1 MERTKICLILYIKK
15 EEKMDLKKNNPSK
28 LIQDYVGFRPIV
40 ASGGDESFITVN
52 GILYKLHVF
61 TDTTISSLN
70 VQDKG
75 SEGIVE
81 YLVVGGG
88 GGGGMD
94 MGGGG
99 GGGGLIT
106 GRLSVNNGTIDVKV
120 GDGGWGGPAGGGGY
134 RGDARGPQP
143 SAHQFTIPAT
153 SGESSF
159 LGNIVAL
166 GGGFGGSSYRGYTP
180 GIQGG
185 AGGSGGGAS
194 GYNDNA
200 GTFVGGNGT
209 GEQGFRGGN
218 STAAY
223 YSGGGGGSG
232 GLGADSTSQSNG
244 GAGTLNDILGYDL
257 YWSGGGG
264 GSAYTLSTG
273 GNGGIGGGG
282 GGAVG
287 STVGGAGLNNGQAGG
302 GGSPGSQT
310 NTPGGNA
317 GRNTGGGG
325 GGGSHYNLT
334 NKGGDGGSGIVVVRY
349 PIERPLPGY
358 ITNGLKLY
366 LDAEDPASYPGS
378 GSVWKDLAQGLVFD
392 SANTQM
398 PYQTV
403 QGAKGFTGNGSGF
416 WRCTSGF
423 QNVDM
428 ASDYTL
434 IIWIYTPTIAT
445 RRTVFEKAGTTNL
458 SYEQEI
464 AVTWEVANNWTWYSR
479 VSSYDGANTPTFS
492 VNTWNMISIKTTN
505 GKVQGSRRT
514 GFGSINGANWGGSY
528 TSNSVN
534 AITPAGEI
542 RVGSGY
548 AGTIDVGTIG
558 AVMVYQR
565 LLSNQEILQNFNY
578 FKERFGK

>member
-99 GGGGLIT
+99 GGGGVVD
-106 GRLSVNNGTIDVKV
+106 GRLSVDVGSIIVKV

-143 SAHQFTIPAT
+143 SVHQFTIPAT
-153 SGESSF
+153 SGENSF

-200 GTFVGGNGT
+200 GTFFGGAGT
-209 GEQGFRGGN
+209 AGQGFRGGN

-223 YSGGGGGSG
+223 YSGGGGGANG
-232 GLGADSTSQSNG
+232 PGVDSTGQPNG
-244 GAGTLNDILGYDL
+244 GQGKPNSILGRLL
-257 YWSGGGG
+257 YWGGGGG
-264 GSAYTLSTG
+264 GSSYTLSTG

-287 STVGGAGLNNGQAGG
+287 STVGGIGINDGQPGG

-310 NTPGGNA
+310 NTPGGDA

-325 GGGSHYNLT
+325 GGGSHYNL
-334 NKGGDGGSGIVVVRY
+334 NNRGGNGGSGIVVVRY
-349 PIERPLPGY
+349 PVNTFLPKY
-358 ITNGLKLY
+358 ITENLMLY
-366 LDAEDPASYPGS
+366 LDAQDPASYPGT
-378 GSVWKDLAQGLVFD
+378 GSTWFDL
-392 SANTQM
+392 S
-398 PYQTV
+398 
-403 QGAKGFTGNGSGF
+403 GNGFNATLINSPTWSNSGF
-416 WRCTSGF
+416 FSFNGTN
-423 QNVDM
+423 QT
-428 ASDYTL
+428 ASIATNPNIYGV
-434 IIWIYTPTIAT
+434 ISCEIWIYFNNISSNPVFMHKGVHYTVQVTGTNTYQWADSSNYSYANYGNRTAT
-445 RRTVFEKAGTTNL
+445 GIGTTG
-458 SYEQEI
+458 
-464 AVTWEVANNWTWYSR
+464 TWKQIIITK
-479 VSSYDGANTPTFS
+479 NTS
-492 VNTWNMISIKTTN
+492 NDV
-505 GKVQGSRRT
+505 KVY
-514 GFGSINGANWGGSY
+514 INGVLSDTRSNFTGVITNNTTTFWLVGYSDTTSVPTSSLVNGNVALCRIYNRELKQSEI
-528 TSNSVN
+528 TSN
-534 AITPAGEI
+534 
-542 RVGSGY
+542 
-548 AGTIDVGTIG
+548 
-558 AVMVYQR
+558 
-565 LLSNQEILQNFNY
+565 FNCDRS
-578 FKERFGK
+578 RFGL